1 MYNFYINMNMSNS
14 PININL
20 VNGYKVEDIVL
31 WTVGIFLAVISII
44 FSALS
49 YYFSNKS
56 TKLMT
61 ELMQI
66 TWVTSE
72 TDKFFFVNMKN
83 VKHKNNKALFLLRS
97 QTEIS
102 YEQYVSNSLGSRIVH
117 INKETID
124 FLMKT
129 KYKDIMSKYSEDKKI
144 CDDMFFNAV
153 KIDKITSLST
163 DIIPNNEIAK
173 LIEYHKSIANFVSYI
188 LSEYTKLT
196 I

>member
-1 MYNFYINMNMSNS
+1 MSNS

>member
-1 MYNFYINMNMSNS
+1 MIIRNIQM
-14 PININL
+14 NINTI
-20 VNGYKVEDIVL
+20 NGYKIEDIIL
-31 WTVGIFLAVISII
+31 WTIGIFLAVISII
-44 FSALS
+44 FSILS

-61 ELMQI
+61 ELMQK

-83 VKHKNNKALFLLRS
+83 VKHKNNKALSLLKS
-97 QTEIS
+97 NTEIS
-102 YEQYVSNSLGSRIVH
+102 YEQYVSASLGSRIVH

-129 KYKDIMSKYSEDKKI
+129 KYRDIMIKYSEDKKK
-144 CDDMFFNAV
+144 CDNMFFNA
-153 KIDKITSLST
+153 IRIEKITSLST
-163 DIIPNNEIAK
+163 NIIPNNEITK
-173 LIEYHKSIANFVSYI
+173 LIAYHQNISNFVSYI